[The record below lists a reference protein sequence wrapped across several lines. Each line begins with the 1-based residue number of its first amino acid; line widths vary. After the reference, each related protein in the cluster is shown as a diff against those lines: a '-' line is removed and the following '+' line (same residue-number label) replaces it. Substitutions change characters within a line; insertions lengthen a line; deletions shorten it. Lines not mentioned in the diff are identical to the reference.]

1 MTVAERESLT
11 VTRTP
16 WVFRKRA
23 AARPLLPRPT
33 TSTRLFVSSN
43 MVSVV
48 TLSQLQGRQRKQRED
63 QRQDPESRDD
73 LGLRPST
80 QFEVVVQRRHAKNT
94 LAATQFVA
102 SYLQDHAQGFQDEY

>member
-11 VTRTP
+11 VTRAP

-48 TLSQLQGRQRKQRED
+48 TLSQLQCRQRKQGKH
-63 QRQDPESRDD
+63 QRQDPESGDG
-73 LGLRPST
+73 LGFRPSP
-80 QFEVVVQRRHAKNT
+80 QLEVMVQRRHAENS
-94 LAATQFVA
+94 LPAAQFVA
-102 SYLQDHAQGFQDEY
+102 SHLQNHAQRFQD

>member
-1 MTVAERESLT
+1 MTVAERASLT
-11 VTRTP
+11 VTWAP

-48 TLSQLQGRQRKQRED
+48 TLSQLQCRQGKQGKH
-63 QRQDPESRDD
+63 QRQDPEPGDD
-73 LGLRPST
+73 LGLRPAT
-80 QFEVVVQRRHAKNT
+80 QFEMVVQRRHAKNP
-94 LAATQFVA
+94 LAATQ
-102 SYLQDHAQGFQDEY
+102 